1 MEEIIQTLKEIE
13 KENNIEILYAIESGS
28 RAWGFSNE
36 ESDYDIRFIFKRPI
50 KDYISLK
57 NNKDALDITIDDY
70 DIVGWDI
77 KKTLSLHYKDN
88 PNLREWI
95 KSPIVYMGNCDFL
108 NELPD
113 FDKDVLKYHYASIA
127 FNVWK
132 EALDREEMDRKSTK
146 RYLYCIRCILA
157 WKSADLGKDSS
168 ISIFELMEDSEIND
182 DLKSDINTLIDYYKS
197 LCKNELDEELI
208 DRLSIWIDETVKNIK
223 DHYPKKE
230 KKDMSLYDDVLFKV
244 LEIE

>member
-77 KKTLSLHYKDN
+77 KK
-88 PNLREWI
+88 
-95 KSPIVYMGNCDFL
+95 DFKPPL
-108 NELPD
+108 
-113 FDKDVLKYHYASIA
+113 
-127 FNVWK
+127 
-132 EALDREEMDRKSTK
+132 
-146 RYLYCIRCILA
+146 
-157 WKSADLGKDSS
+157 
-168 ISIFELMEDSEIND
+168 
-182 DLKSDINTLIDYYKS
+182 
-197 LCKNELDEELI
+197 
-208 DRLSIWIDETVKNIK
+208 
-223 DHYPKKE
+223 
-230 KKDMSLYDDVLFKV
+230 
-244 LEIE
+244 